1 MNLVAVMD
9 TAITDSCMYCE
20 VLLPVKEIKLFAA
33 EIADLLVLQNL
44 HLHAYKIHVLY
55 VIK

>member
-33 EIADLLVLQNL
+33 EIADLFVLQNL
-44 HLHAYKIHVLY
+44 HLHAYKTHVLY